1 MLKGDSLTLLGA
13 KKRDIGAAL
22 QMLLTRVRQC
32 LQCSLNYTSLTRKV
46 AAEEADVVVSLDLF
60 SLFWLLSATAFIVSS
75 KDDLYS
81 VTDDSYLE

>member
-1 MLKGDSLTLLGA
+1 MLKGNSLILLGA

-32 LQCSLNYTSLTRKV
+32 LQRRLNYTSLTRKV

-60 SLFWLLSATAFIVSS
+60 SLF
-75 KDDLYS
+75 
-81 VTDDSYLE
+81 